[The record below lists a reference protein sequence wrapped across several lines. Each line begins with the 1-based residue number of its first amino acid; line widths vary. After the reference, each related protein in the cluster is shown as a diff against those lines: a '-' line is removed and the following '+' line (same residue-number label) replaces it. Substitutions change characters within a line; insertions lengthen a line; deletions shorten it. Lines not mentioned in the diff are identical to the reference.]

1 MCWAQVKPA
10 LKYLTD
16 PKYEHDRPKNTH
28 SSTHDKYFKE
38 QIMSKQ
44 QYNLHTKTDY
54 LNRKMF
60 LDPAGPV
67 TIQRFEE
74 VKYKKIAD
82 FEATA
87 RGFFWQP
94 EEISLTKD
102 SNDFKDASDA
112 VKHIFTSN
120 LLRQTA
126 LDSLQGRGPSQI
138 FMPVISLP
146 ELEALVYNWTFF
158 ETNIHSKSYSH
169 IIRNIYNV
177 PKDVFNTIHD
187 TKEIVDMASSVGD
200 YYEALHMVNCRKQ
213 MGETVTEHEHVRAI
227 WMALHASYALEAF
240 RFMVSFATS
249 LAMVENRI
257 FIGNGNIISLILQD
271 ELLHKGWTAY
281 LINQVIKEDP
291 RFLVAKEE
299 CEQEVYQ
306 LYMDVIREEKAWAD
320 YLFNKGPVIGLN
332 ANILKDF
339 VDYTAVGA
347 LKDIGIKYQGIAPK
361 STPIPWFNKHTD
373 TSKKQTALQ
382 ENESTNYVI
391 GVMSEGI
398 DYDALPAL

>member
-1 MCWAQVKPA
+1 
-10 LKYLTD
+10 
-16 PKYEHDRPKNTH
+16 
-28 SSTHDKYFKE
+28 
-38 QIMSKQ
+38 MSKQ
-44 QYNLHTKTDY
+44 QYNLTTKTDY
-54 LNRKMF
+54 LSRKMF

-82 FEATA
+82 YDSTA

-94 EEISLTKD
+94 EEISLSKD
-102 SNDFKDASDA
+102 ANDFKEASDA

-126 LDSLQGRGPSQI
+126 LDSLQGRGPTQV
-138 FMPVISLP
+138 FTPVCSLP
-146 ELEALVYNWTFF
+146 EVEALMYNWGFF

-187 TKEIVDMASSVGD
+187 TKEIVDMASSVGK
-200 YYEALHMVNCRKQ
+200 YYDRLHRINCMKEIDGKVNEA
-213 MGETVTEHEHVRAI
+213 EHIKAI
-227 WMALHASYALEAF
+227 WLALNASYALEAF

-249 LAMVENRI
+249 LAMVENKI

-281 LINQVIKEDP
+281 MINQVVKEDP
-291 RFLVAKEE
+291 RFAEAKQE
-299 CEQEVYQ
+299 CEAEVYA
-306 LYMDVIREEKAWAD
+306 LYMDVIREEKDWAT
-320 YLFNKGPVIGLN
+320 YLFKMGPVIGLN
-332 ANILKDF
+332 ANILRDF

-347 LKDIGIKYQGIAPK
+347 LKDIGIKYQASAPK

-382 ENESTNYVI
+382 ESESTNYVI
-391 GVMSEGI
+391 GIMGESL
-398 DYDALPAL
+398 DYDELPAI

>member
-1 MCWAQVKPA
+1 
-10 LKYLTD
+10 
-16 PKYEHDRPKNTH
+16 
-28 SSTHDKYFKE
+28 
-38 QIMSKQ
+38 MSRA
-44 QYNLHTKTDY
+44 QYNLKTKTDY

-67 TIQRFEE
+67 TVQRFEE
-74 VKYKKIAD
+74 VKYNKLVKY
-82 FEATA
+82 EQEA
-87 RGFFWQP
+87 RGFFWVP

-102 SNDFKDASDA
+102 AQDFKDASDT

-138 FMPVISLP
+138 FTPVVSIP

-158 ETNIHSKSYSH
+158 ETNIHSRSYSH

-187 TKEIVDMASSVGD
+187 TREIVDMASSVGK
-200 YYEALHMVNCRKQ
+200 YYDQLHKLNCIKETDDDPNNCPEEAHIKS
-213 MGETVTEHEHVRAI
+213 I
-227 WMALHASYALEAF
+227 WLALNASYALEAF

-271 ELLHKGWTAY
+271 EILHKDWTAWI
-281 LINQVIKEDP
+281 INQVVKEDP
-291 RFLVAKEE
+291 RFAQAKAE
-299 CEQEVYQ
+299 CEAEVYQ
-306 LYMDVIREEKAWAD
+306 LYLDVIREEKDWAD
-320 YLFNKGPVIGLN
+320 YLFQKGPVIGLN

-347 LKDIGIKYQGIAPK
+347 LKEIGVKYLEPAPR
-361 STPIPWFNKHTD
+361 STPIPWFMKHVD

-391 GVMSEGI
+391 GVMSDQL
-398 DYDALPAL
+398 DYDELPDL

>member
-1 MCWAQVKPA
+1 
-10 LKYLTD
+10 
-16 PKYEHDRPKNTH
+16 
-28 SSTHDKYFKE
+28 
-38 QIMSKQ
+38 MSKQ
-44 QYNLHTKTDY
+44 QYNLTTKTDY
-54 LNRKMF
+54 LSRKMF

-82 FEATA
+82 FDATA

-102 SNDFKDASDA
+102 ANDFKDASDA

-126 LDSLQGRGPSQI
+126 LDSLQGRGPTQV
-138 FMPVISLP
+138 FTPVCSLP
-146 ELEALVYNWTFF
+146 EVEALMYNWGFF

-187 TKEIVDMASSVGD
+187 TKEIVDMASSVGK
-200 YYEALHMVNCRKQ
+200 YYDALHLVNCRKEV
-213 MGETVTEHEHVRAI
+213 GEVIDEHEHIKAI
-227 WMALHASYALEAF
+227 WMALNASYALEAF

-249 LAMVENRI
+249 LAMVENKI

-281 LINQVIKEDP
+281 LINQVVKEDP
-291 RFLVAKEE
+291 RFARAKQE
-299 CEQEVYQ
+299 CEAEVYAM
-306 LYMDVIREEKAWAD
+306 YADVIREEKDWAN
-320 YLFNKGPVIGLN
+320 YLFKMGPVIGLN
-332 ANILKDF
+332 ANILRDF
-339 VDYTAVGA
+339 VDYTAVDA
-347 LKDIGIKYQGIAPK
+347 LKQIGVKYQASAPK
-361 STPIPWFNKHTD
+361 STPIPWFNKHSD

-391 GVMSEGI
+391 GIMGEGI
-398 DYDALPAL
+398 DYDSLPML

>member
-1 MCWAQVKPA
+1 
-10 LKYLTD
+10 
-16 PKYEHDRPKNTH
+16 
-28 SSTHDKYFKE
+28 
-38 QIMSKQ
+38 MSKQ
-44 QYNLHTKTDY
+44 QYNLNTKTDY

-82 FEATA
+82 FDATA

-94 EEISLTKD
+94 EEVSLTKD
-102 SNDFKDASDA
+102 SNDFKEASDA

-126 LDSLQGRGPSQI
+126 LDSLQGRGPTQV
-138 FMPVISLP
+138 FTPVCSLP
-146 ELEALVYNWTFF
+146 EVEALMYNWGFF

-187 TKEIVDMASSVGD
+187 TAEIVGMASSVGK
-200 YYEALHMVNCRKQ
+200 YYDALHQINCRKEL
-213 MGETVTEHEHVRAI
+213 GLEVAEKEHIKAI
-227 WMALHASYALEAF
+227 WLALHASYALEAF

-249 LAMVENRI
+249 LAMVENKI

-291 RFLVAKEE
+291 RFVEARAE
-299 CEQEVYQ
+299 CEQEVYA
-306 LYMDVIREEKAWAD
+306 LYMDVIREEKEWAT
-320 YLFNKGPVIGLN
+320 YLFKMGPVIGLN
-332 ANILKDF
+332 ANILRDF
-339 VDYTAVGA
+339 VDFTAVDA
-347 LKDIGIKYQGIAPK
+347 LKQIGIKYQASAPK
-361 STPIPWFNKHTD
+361 STPIPWFNKHSD

-382 ENESTNYVI
+382 ENESTNYVL
-391 GVMSEGI
+391 GVMGENL
-398 DYDALPAL
+398 DYDELPAI

>member
-1 MCWAQVKPA
+1 
-10 LKYLTD
+10 
-16 PKYEHDRPKNTH
+16 
-28 SSTHDKYFKE
+28 
-38 QIMSKQ
+38 MSKQ
-44 QYNLHTKTDY
+44 QYNLNTKTDY

-82 FEATA
+82 YEATA

-94 EEISLTKD
+94 EEVSLTKD
-102 SNDFKDASDA
+102 SNDFKDASET
-112 VKHIFTSN
+112 VRHIFTSN

-138 FMPVISLP
+138 FMPVVSLP
-146 ELEALVYNWTFF
+146 ELEALIYNWTFF

-187 TKEIVDMASSVGD
+187 TQQIIDMASSVGK
-200 YYEALHMVNCRKQ
+200 YYDDLHRINCAKELGQ
-213 MGETVTEHEHVRAI
+213 SVEETEPVRAI
-227 WMALHASYALEAF
+227 YMALHASYALEAF

-249 LAMVENRI
+249 LAMVENKI
-257 FIGNGNIISLILQD
+257 FMGNGNIISLILQD
-271 ELLHKGWTAY
+271 EILHKEWTAY
-281 LINQVIKEDP
+281 MINQVVKEDP
-291 RFLVAKEE
+291 RFAAAKAE
-299 CEQEVYQ
+299 CEAEVYE
-306 LYMDVIREEKAWAD
+306 LYLDVIREEKGWAD

-339 VDYTAVGA
+339 VDYTAVAA
-347 LKDIGIKYQGIAPK
+347 LKEIGIKYLEPAPR
-361 STPIPWFNKHTD
+361 STPIPWFNKHVN
-373 TSKKQTALQ
+373 TSNKQTALQ
-382 ENESTNYVI
+382 ESESTNYVI
-391 GVMSEGI
+391 GVMSDQL
-398 DYDALPAL
+398 DYDALPEL

>member
-1 MCWAQVKPA
+1 
-10 LKYLTD
+10 
-16 PKYEHDRPKNTH
+16 
-28 SSTHDKYFKE
+28 
-38 QIMSKQ
+38 MSEA
-44 QYNLHTKTDY
+44 QYNLNTKTDY
-54 LNRKMF
+54 LGRKMF

-87 RGFFWQP
+87 RGFFWIP
-94 EEISLTKD
+94 EEYSLTKD

-126 LDSLQGRGPSQI
+126 LDSLQGRGPTQV
-138 FMPVISLP
+138 FTPVCSLP
-146 ELEALVYNWTFF
+146 EVEALMYNWGFF

-169 IIRNIYNV
+169 IIRNIYNI

-187 TKEIVDMASSVGD
+187 TKEIIDMASSVGRHYD
-200 YYEALHMVNCRKQ
+200 VLHRLNCRKEL
-213 MGETVTEHEHVRAI
+213 GEDITEHDHIKAI

-249 LAMVENRI
+249 LAMVENKI
-257 FIGNGNIISLILQD
+257 FMGNGNIISAILQD

-281 LINQVIKEDP
+281 LINQVVKEDP
-291 RFLVAKEE
+291 RFAAMKVE
-299 CEQEVYQ
+299 CEAEVYA
-306 LYMDVIREEKAWAD
+306 LYMDVIREEKEWAV
-320 YLFNKGPVIGLN
+320 YLFKKGPVIGLN
-332 ANILKDF
+332 ANILSDF
-339 VDYTAVGA
+339 MDYTAVGA
-347 LKDIGIKYQGIAPK
+347 LKEIGIKYLSPAPK

-382 ENESTNYVI
+382 ESESTNYVI
-391 GVMSEGI
+391 GVMSESL
-398 DYDALPAL
+398 DYNELPSL

>member
-1 MCWAQVKPA
+1 
-10 LKYLTD
+10 
-16 PKYEHDRPKNTH
+16 
-28 SSTHDKYFKE
+28 
-38 QIMSKQ
+38 MSQ
-44 QYNLHTKTDY
+44 AQYNLATKTDY
-54 LNRKMF
+54 LHRKMF

-74 VKYKKIAD
+74 VKYNKLVK
-82 FEATA
+82 FEQEA
-87 RGFFWQP
+87 RGFFWIP
-94 EEISLTKD
+94 EEVSLTKD
-102 SNDFKDASDA
+102 ANDFKESSET

-126 LDSLQGRGPSQI
+126 LDSLQGRGPAQV
-138 FMPVISLP
+138 FTPVVGIP
-146 ELEALVYNWTFF
+146 ELEALMYNWSFF
-158 ETNIHSKSYSH
+158 ETNIHSRSYSH

-187 TKEIVDMASSVGD
+187 TREIVDMASSVGN
-200 YYEALHMVNCRKQ
+200 YYDALHVINCRKEA
-213 MGETVTEHEHVRAI
+213 GEIITESEHIRAI
-227 WMALHASYALEAF
+227 WLALNASYALEAF

-271 ELLHKGWTAY
+271 EILHKDWTAWM
-281 LINQVIKEDP
+281 INQVVKEDP
-291 RFLVAKEE
+291 RFAAAKAE
-299 CEQEVYQ
+299 CEAEVYQ
-306 LYMDVIREEKAWAD
+306 LYLDVIREEKAWAD
-320 YLFNKGPVIGLN
+320 YLFQKGPVIGLN

-347 LKDIGIKYQGIAPK
+347 LKEIGVKYLEPAPR
-361 STPIPWFNKHTD
+361 STPIPWFMKHVD

-391 GVMSEGI
+391 GVMSDQL
-398 DYDALPAL
+398 DYDELPNL

>member
-1 MCWAQVKPA
+1 
-10 LKYLTD
+10 
-16 PKYEHDRPKNTH
+16 
-28 SSTHDKYFKE
+28 
-38 QIMSKQ
+38 MSQ
-44 QYNLHTKTDY
+44 AQYNLNTKTDY
-54 LNRKMF
+54 LSRKMF

-94 EEISLTKD
+94 EEISLSKD
-102 SNDFKDASDA
+102 ANDFKEASDA

-138 FMPVISLP
+138 FTPVVSLP
-146 ELEALVYNWTFF
+146 ELEALVYNWTFY

-177 PKDVFNTIHD
+177 PKEVFNTIHD
-187 TKEIVDMASSVGD
+187 TQEIVAMASSVGKYYD
-200 YYEALHMVNCRKQ
+200 YLHMINCRKEL
-213 MGETVTEHEHVRAI
+213 GEKFPEQEHIKAI
-227 WMALHASYALEAF
+227 YLALHASYALEAF

-249 LAMVENRI
+249 LAMVENKI

-281 LINQVIKEDP
+281 IINQVVKEDP
-291 RFLVAKEE
+291 RFSKAAQECQEE
-299 CEQEVYQ
+299 VIQIYK
-306 LYMDVIREEKAWAD
+306 DVIAEEKAWAE
-320 YLFNKGPVIGLN
+320 YLFQKGPVIGLN
-332 ANILKDF
+332 ANILKEF
-339 VDYTAVGA
+339 VDYTAAGA
-347 LKDIGIKYQGIAPK
+347 LKDIGIKYWAPAPK
-361 STPIPWFNKHTD
+361 TTPIPWFNKHSD
-373 TSKKQTALQ
+373 THKKQTALQ

-391 GVMSEGI
+391 GVMSDNL
-398 DYDALPAL
+398 DYEDLPTI

>member
-1 MCWAQVKPA
+1 
-10 LKYLTD
+10 
-16 PKYEHDRPKNTH
+16 
-28 SSTHDKYFKE
+28 
-38 QIMSKQ
+38 MSQ
-44 QYNLHTKTDY
+44 AQYNLNTKTDY

-82 FEATA
+82 FETTA
-87 RGFFWQP
+87 RGFFWVP
-94 EEISLTKD
+94 EEISLSKD
-102 SNDFKDASDA
+102 ANDFKDASDA

-138 FMPVISLP
+138 FTPVVSLP

-158 ETNIHSKSYSH
+158 ETNIHSRSYSH

-187 TKEIVDMASSVGD
+187 TKEIVDMASSVGK
-200 YYEALHMVNCRKQ
+200 YYDDLHVINCRKET
-213 MGETVTEHEHVRAI
+213 GEKINERTHVKAI

-249 LAMVENRI
+249 LAMVENKI

-291 RFLVAKEE
+291 RFADVKQE
-299 CEQEVYQ
+299 CEADVYQ
-306 LYMDVIREEKAWAD
+306 LYMDVIREEKEWAD
-320 YLFNKGPVIGLN
+320 YLFKMGPVIGLN

-339 VDYTAVGA
+339 VDYTATGA
-347 LKDIGIKYQGIAPK
+347 LKDIGIKYNNPAPK

-391 GVMSEGI
+391 GVMSDAV
-398 DYDALPAL
+398 DYDELPAL

>member
-1 MCWAQVKPA
+1 
-10 LKYLTD
+10 
-16 PKYEHDRPKNTH
+16 
-28 SSTHDKYFKE
+28 
-38 QIMSKQ
+38 MSQ
-44 QYNLHTKTDY
+44 AQYNLNTKTDY

-82 FEATA
+82 FETTA
-87 RGFFWQP
+87 RGFFWVP
-94 EEISLTKD
+94 EEISLSKD
-102 SNDFKDASDA
+102 ANDFKEASDA

-138 FMPVISLP
+138 FTPVVSLP

-158 ETNIHSKSYSH
+158 ETNIHSRSYSH

-177 PKDVFNTIHD
+177 PKDVFATIHD
-187 TKEIVDMASSVGD
+187 TKEIVEMASSVGL
-200 YYEALHMVNCRKQ
+200 YYDRLHMINCRKEMLEKFPEQ
-213 MGETVTEHEHVRAI
+213 EHIKSI
-227 WMALHASYALEAF
+227 WLALNASYALEAF

-249 LAMVENRI
+249 LAMVENKI

-281 LINQVIKEDP
+281 LINQVVKEDE
-291 RFLVAKEE
+291 RFAKAKVE
-299 CEQEVYQ
+299 CEAEVYQ
-306 LYMDVIREEKAWAD
+306 MYLDVIREEKAWAD
-320 YLFNKGPVIGLN
+320 YLFQKGPVIGLN

-339 VDYTAVGA
+339 VDYTAVTA
-347 LKDIGIKYQGIAPK
+347 LKEIGIKYTNPAPK
-361 STPIPWFNKHTD
+361 VTPIPWFNKHSD

-391 GVMSEGI
+391 GVMSENI
-398 DYDALPAL
+398 DYDALPAI

>member
-1 MCWAQVKPA
+1 
-10 LKYLTD
+10 
-16 PKYEHDRPKNTH
+16 
-28 SSTHDKYFKE
+28 
-38 QIMSKQ
+38 MSKQ
-44 QYNLHTKTDY
+44 QYNLYTKTDY

-67 TIQRFEE
+67 TIKRFEE

-82 FEATA
+82 FESTA

-94 EEISLTKD
+94 EEISLSKD
-102 SNDFKDASDA
+102 ANDFKDASDA
-112 VKHIFTSN
+112 IKHIFTSN

-126 LDSLQGRGPSQI
+126 LDSLQGRGPTQV
-138 FMPVISLP
+138 FTPVCSLP
-146 ELEALVYNWTFF
+146 EVEALMYNWGFF

-187 TKEIVDMASSVGD
+187 TKEIVDMASSVGR
-200 YYEALHMVNCRKQ
+200 YYDDLHVINCRKEA
-213 MGETVTEHEHVRAI
+213 GEKVNEQTHIKAI
-227 WMALHASYALEAF
+227 WMALNASYALEAF

-249 LAMVENRI
+249 LAMVENKI

-281 LINQVIKEDP
+281 LINQVVKEDE
-291 RFLVAKEE
+291 RFVSAKTE
-299 CEQEVYQ
+299 CETEVYQ
-306 LYMDVIREEKAWAD
+306 MYLDVIREEKEWAD
-320 YLFNKGPVIGLN
+320 YLFKKGPVIGLN
-332 ANILKDF
+332 AQILKDF
-339 VDYTAVGA
+339 VDYTAAVA
-347 LKDIGIKYQGIAPK
+347 LKDIGIKYQATAPK
-361 STPIPWFNKHTD
+361 STPIPWFNKHSD

-382 ENESTNYVI
+382 ESESTNYVI
-391 GVMSEGI
+391 GVMGEDI

>member
-1 MCWAQVKPA
+1 
-10 LKYLTD
+10 
-16 PKYEHDRPKNTH
+16 
-28 SSTHDKYFKE
+28 
-38 QIMSKQ
+38 MSKQ
-44 QYNLHTKTDY
+44 QYNLSTKTDY

-82 FEATA
+82 FDSTA

-94 EEISLTKD
+94 EEISLSKD
-102 SNDFKDASDA
+102 ANDFKDASDA

-126 LDSLQGRGPSQI
+126 LDSLQGRGPAQV
-138 FMPVISLP
+138 FTPVCSLP
-146 ELEALVYNWTFF
+146 ELEALMYNWGFF

-187 TKEIVDMASSVGD
+187 TKEIVDMASSVGK
-200 YYEALHMVNCRKQ
+200 YYDELHKINCQKELGQ
-213 MGETVTEHEHVRAI
+213 EVSEQEHVRAVY
-227 WMALHASYALEAF
+227 MALHASYAVEAF

-249 LAMVENRI
+249 LAMVENKI

-281 LINQVIKEDP
+281 IINQVVKEDS
-291 RFLVAKEE
+291 RFAAAAKE
-299 CEQEVYQ
+299 CEREVYA
-306 LYMDVIREEKAWAD
+306 LYLDVIREEKEWAD

-347 LKDIGIKYQGIAPK
+347 LKDIGIKYNQPAPK
-361 STPIPWFNKHTD
+361 STPIPWFNKHSD

-391 GVMSEGI
+391 GIMGEGI
-398 DYDALPAL
+398 DYDALPVL